1 MYIEVVPNRGSPPT
15 VLLRESVREGHR
27 VRKRTLANLSALSR
41 QQVEAMRRIL
51 KGDRLAAVAER
62 PRRAAAPPH
71 GHVQAVLSAM
81 DRLGIG
87 PLIAPHPSPERTLI
101 TGLVAAHILEPEARL
116 DATLPAALGVADADE
131 DDVRAAL
138 DWLLERQGS
147 IDRALAVRHLKDSG
161 VALYDL
167 GSCALEA
174 AAGPAARRSGRGGKP
189 GRLQVGYGLLTDIR
203 GCPVAVEGLADGPDD
218 PAAARMRR
226 RTGAAQE
233 VGWASCA
240 AARLRAVRE
249 RFGIK
254 TLVAVGEGGM
264 IPRPRRGE
272 SQGGRPGPAVLGG
285 RPFSSPG
292 KGGRPAAAIAW
303 ISALKAPAVRDLA
316 ASGALRPG
324 LFAERSLLELAHP
337 DYPGERL
344 VAWRAPGPGTLRARR
359 RRSALE
365 ATSREL
371 EKVRGLAARGQL
383 EGQGAIGVRAGTVV
397 DRYKVARH
405 FALDIRDDGF
415 DFRIDEAKVAAEAAL
430 DGISVLRTSLAPEL
444 LSAEDAVRAC
454 RMLGA
459 GERAFRAMRA
469 TELKAAPMPRPSAD
483 RVRAHLVLCL
493 LAYYVEWHMREASR
507 PGLS

>member
-41 QQVEAMRRIL
+41 QQVEAMRCIL

-71 GHVQAVLSAM
+71 GHVQVVLSAM

-174 AAGPAARRSGRGGKP
+174 AAGPPATRQRGRGGKP

-226 RTGAAQE
+226 RTDAAQE

-264 IPRPRRGE
+264 IPRPRSDR
-272 SQGGRPGPAVLGG
+272 L
-285 RPFSSPG
+285 

-303 ISALKAPAVRDLA
+303 LSALKAPAVRDLA